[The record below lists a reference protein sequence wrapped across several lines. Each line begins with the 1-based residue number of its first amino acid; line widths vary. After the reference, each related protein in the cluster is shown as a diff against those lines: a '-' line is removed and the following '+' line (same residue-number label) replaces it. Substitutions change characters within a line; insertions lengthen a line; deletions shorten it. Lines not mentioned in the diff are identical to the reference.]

1 MSKVKVYN
9 KAPRTFLLYAVDNT
23 SMLVRPNSFAEIPE
37 KFTGDITYKTAVKA
51 GDLQLF
57 ETAKQGD
64 EIERAANEA
73 ANATKNDSEDTS
85 APETPSEPSSTED
98 NREDGNGKEAPEKTV
113 ATPEKP
119 TSRMGKSK
127 ADDAE

>member
-9 KAPRTFLLYAVDNT
+9 KAPRTFLLNAVDGNT
-23 SMLVRPNSFAEIPE
+23 LLVRPNSFAEIPE
-37 KFTGDITYKTAVKA
+37 KFTGDITYKAAVKA

-57 ETAKQGD
+57 ESTKQGD

-73 ANATKNDSEDTS
+73 ANASNNDSEDTS
-85 APETPSEPSSTED
+85 APETASEPSSSED
-98 NREDGNGKEAPEKTV
+98 NREDGNDAEAPEKTV

-119 TSRMGKSK
+119 TSRRGKPK

>member
-9 KAPRTFLLYAVDNT
+9 KAPRTFLLNAVDGKT
-23 SMLVRPNSFAEIPE
+23 MLVRPNGFAEIPE
-37 KFTGDITYKTAVKA
+37 KFTGDITYKAAVKA
-51 GDLQLF
+51 GDLQVF
-57 ETAKQGD
+57 ETTKQGD

-73 ANATKNDSEDTS
+73 ANATKNDSEGTS
-85 APETPSEPSSTED
+85 APETPSEPSSSED
-98 NREDGNGKEAPEKTV
+98 NREDGNDEEAPEKTV

-119 TSRMGKSK
+119 TSRRGNPK

>member
-9 KAPRTFLLYAVDNT
+9 KAPRTFLLNAVDGKT
-23 SMLVRPNSFAEIPE
+23 MLVRPNGFAEIPE
-37 KFTGDITYKTAVKA
+37 KFTGDITYKAAVKA
-51 GDLQLF
+51 GDLQVF
-57 ETAKQGD
+57 ETTKQGD

-85 APETPSEPSSTED
+85 TPEMPSEPSGSE
-98 NREDGNGKEAPEKTV
+98 GNVEHGNDEEAAEKTV

-119 TSRMGKSK
+119 TRGRGKPK